1 MGDVLSGIIGA
12 LLAQGLDADR
22 SLEAGVCLH
31 GEAGDIAARR
41 HGQRGLL
48 PSELI
53 AELRSLVN

>member
-1 MGDVLSGIIGA
+1 MSELLS
-12 LLAQGLDADR
+12 QGLDADR

-31 GEAGDIAARR
+31 GEAGDIAVRR
-41 HGQRGLL
+41 HGQRGLM